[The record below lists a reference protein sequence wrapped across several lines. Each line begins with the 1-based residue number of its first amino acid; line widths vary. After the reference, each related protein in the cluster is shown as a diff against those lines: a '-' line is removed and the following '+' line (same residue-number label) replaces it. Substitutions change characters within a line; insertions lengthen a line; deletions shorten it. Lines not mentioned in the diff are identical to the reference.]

1 MCITVPG
8 RVLAVDGA
16 DAVVDIDG
24 RTRRATRLLVP
35 EVRPGDWVIV
45 GSGAVLRRLPPAE
58 AAAIVDAIQVARG
71 HAGDESTS
79 GGIR

>member
-16 DAVVDIDG
+16 DAIVDIDG

-45 GSGAVLRRLPPAE
+45 GSGAVLRRLRAAE
-58 AAAIVDAIQVARG
+58 ATAIVASIQDARG
-71 HAGDESTS
+71 DTGDHPIS